1 MERLRLRK
9 ARGREA
15 RRKEKAGRFLTH
27 CNAMKQCTRQDCH
40 FNHPNRGAGGGSTF
54 GGGGGGSFGGGQ
66 ARGGSGF
73 GGGGS
78 AFGGGGGG
86 DGGGSGGGGQGG
98 RPVVATEVKED
109 MMAALQGALPCVVG
123 DG

>member
-1 MERLRLRK
+1 MLERLLTNTQV
-9 ARGREA
+9 
-15 RRKEKAGRFLTH
+15 RRYWTSPEGGAEIASLVR
-27 CNAMKQCTRQDCH
+27 NTRQDCH